1 MLEIRNKIIVSP
13 MKIDRLIDF
22 GFLKWLWY
30 VLQLILSTQMLYGLI
45 ITINII
51 ALINNFFKNDIVLND
66 LNFITISLQKK
77 LFEKI
82 IL

>member
-1 MLEIRNKIIVSP
+1 